1 MEQTLKGD
9 EIGWWVVSDAGQIWL
24 PEGELPQG
32 TASFWSLQGA
42 TGRKIGEWQD
52 LPVWL
57 ICQSQDKDM
66 ASVRH
71 LIDQEAG
78 VFQLAGRGVQLAEFY
93 RSHRFC
99 GYCGHEMVPSKTE
112 LACLCQRCKERY
124 YPQIAPCIIVAIRRG
139 DAILLAQHHR
149 HRGNMYTVLAGF
161 VEVGETLEQ
170 TVARE
175 VMEESQ
181 IQIKNLRYIS
191 SQPWPFPHSLMM
203 AFMADYAGGDIRHD
217 PKELRDAAWFRY
229 DRLPIL
235 PPPGTV
241 ARRLI
246 EDTVVLCRAWRE
258 NGGEYVTPSLG

>member
-9 EIGWWVVSDAGQIWL
+9 ETGWWVVSDAVQVWL
-24 PEGELPQG
+24 PQGELPCG
-32 TASFWSLQGA
+32 TALAWSLQGQRA
-42 TGRKIGEWQD
+42 RQIGEWHAQ
-52 LPVWL
+52 PVWL
-57 ICQSQDKDM
+57 VCQAREADM
-66 ASVRH
+66 VSVRQ
-71 LIDQEAG
+71 LLDQD
-78 VFQLAGRGVQLAEFY
+78 VNLFQLVGRGVQLAEFY

-99 GYCGHEMVPSKTE
+99 GYCGHQMVRSNTE
-112 LACLCQRCKERY
+112 LACLCRHCKERY
-124 YPQIAPCIIVAIRRG
+124 YPQIAPCVIVAIRRG
-139 DAILLAQHHR
+139 EEILLAQHHR

-170 TVARE
+170 TLARE

-181 IQIKNLRYIS
+181 IQIKNLRYVS

-203 AFMADYAGGDIRHD
+203 AFMADYAGGEIKHD

-229 DRLPIL
+229 DQLPLL

-246 EDTVVLCRAWRE
+246 EDTVVLCRAHHE
-258 NGGEYVTPSLG
+258 NAD